1 MRTFVVITM
10 LASFMAIQ
18 WGGISRSAS
27 AQGPA
32 PNRPG
37 AMNPPS
43 GRGFGSPGA
52 PLPPMG
58 RPPQSSS
65 FGTGSRAVA
74 GSQPMGGEVSRY
86 SAVDGSNRAQNIKR
100 RGVQTSDRLRQNAKQ
115 SIGPIG
121 MGRF

>member
-1 MRTFVVITM
+1 MRRFVVITM
-10 LASFMAIQ
+10 LGMFTAVQ
-18 WGGISRSAS
+18 CGGLSRSAS

-43 GRGFGSPGA
+43 GGGFGSPGA

-58 RPPQSSS
+58 RATQRSS
-65 FGTGSRAVA
+65 FGTGSRAA
-74 GSQPMGGEVSRY
+74 PGLQPMGAGVSRY
-86 SAVDGSNRAQNIKR
+86 SVVDGSNRADVVKR
-100 RGVQTSDRLRQNAKQ
+100 RGIRTSDQLKQNAKQ